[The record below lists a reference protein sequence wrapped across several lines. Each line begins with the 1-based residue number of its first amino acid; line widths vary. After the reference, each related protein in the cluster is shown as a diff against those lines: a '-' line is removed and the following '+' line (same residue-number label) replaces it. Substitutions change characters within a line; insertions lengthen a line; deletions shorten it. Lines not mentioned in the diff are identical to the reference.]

1 MAEEIVETTDQAEV
15 QPETEEVKN
24 TETAGEN
31 RKEGGRN
38 PRRSRKDREN
48 RRQEKPSDGLE
59 KRMITLNPIS
69 KVTKGGKT
77 LRYDALMVVG
87 DKNGKVGI
95 GLAKALDVT
104 QAIEKATLVAK
115 KHMIN
120 VCVEGTTI
128 PHEVIG
134 KFGTTKVIMMPSPEG
149 KGIIAGGAV
158 RDVVELAGIKDI
170 TTKLYGSNN
179 PVNCVKATFE
189 GLKALR
195 SAEKIAA
202 LRGKTV
208 EEIR

>member
-1 MAEEIVETTDQAEV
+1 MAEELETKVEETVEANEVAESVESTDNKKDA
-15 QPETEEVKN
+15 N
-24 TETAGEN
+24 G
-31 RKEGGRN
+31 
-38 PRRSRKDREN
+38 RSRKPRRDGN
-48 RRQEKPSDGLE
+48 RRPEKVSDGLE
-59 KRMITLNPIS
+59 KRMVNLNAIS

-115 KHMIN
+115 KHMIT
-120 VCVEGTTI
+120 VCTDGTTI
-128 PHEVIG
+128 PHDVIG
-134 KFGTTKVIMMPSPEG
+134 KFGTTKVIMMAAKEG
-149 KGIIAGGAV
+149 KGIIAGGVV

-179 PVNCVKATFE
+179 PVNCVKAAFE

-195 SAEKIAA
+195 TAEQIAA
-202 LRGKTV
+202 LRGKSV
-208 EEIR
+208 DEIR

>member
-1 MAEEIVETTDQAEV
+1 MAEEIEVKAEETVVAEVVETAE
-15 QPETEEVKN
+15 N
-24 TETAGEN
+24 TEN
-31 RKEGGRN
+31 KKESNGKSSRR
-38 PRRSRKDREN
+38 PRRDN
-48 RRQEKPSDGLE
+48 RRPEKVSDGLE
-59 KRMITLNPIS
+59 KRMVSLNPIT

-77 LRYDALMVVG
+77 MRYDALMVVG

-95 GLAKALDVT
+95 GLAKANDVT
-104 QAIEKATLVAK
+104 MAIEKATLVAK
-115 KHMIN
+115 KHMIS
-120 VCVEGTTI
+120 VCIDDTTI
-128 PHEVIG
+128 PHDIIG

-195 SAEKIAA
+195 SAEQIAA
-202 LRGKTV
+202 LRGKKV

>member
-1 MAEEIVETTDQAEV
+1 MAEELEV
-15 QPETEEVKN
+15 KTEEVV
-24 TETAGEN
+24 ETANEVNETEN
-31 RKEGGRN
+31 KKESAN
-38 PRRSRKDREN
+38 KPNSRRPKREN
-48 RRQEKPSDGLE
+48 RRPEKVSDGLE
-59 KRMITLNPIS
+59 KRMVNLNAIS

-115 KHMIN
+115 KHMIS
-120 VCVEGTTI
+120 VCIDGTTI
-128 PHEVIG
+128 PHDIIG
-134 KFGTTKVIMMPSPEG
+134 KFGTTKVIMMPSREG

-189 GLKALR
+189 GLKSLR
-195 SAEKIAA
+195 TAEQIAA
-202 LRGKTV
+202 IRGKTV

>member
-1 MAEEIVETTDQAEV
+1 MAEELETKVEETVEATEVAENVETAEN
-15 QPETEEVKN
+15 K
-24 TETAGEN
+24 
-31 RKEGGRN
+31 KEANGRA
-38 PRRSRKDREN
+38 RRPRKDGN
-48 RRQEKPSDGLE
+48 RRPEKVSDGLE
-59 KRMITLNPIS
+59 KRMVNLNAIS

-115 KHMIN
+115 KNMIN
-120 VCVEGTTI
+120 VCIDGTTI
-128 PHEVIG
+128 PHDVIG
-134 KFGTTKVIMMPSPEG
+134 KFGTTKVIMMAAKEG
-149 KGIIAGGAV
+149 KGIIAGGVV

-179 PVNCVKATFE
+179 PVNCVKAAFE
-189 GLKALR
+189 GLKSLR
-195 SAEKIAA
+195 TAEEIAA

-208 EEIR
+208 DEIR

>member
-1 MAEEIVETTDQAEV
+1 MAEELEVKVEETTEV
-15 QPETEEVKN
+15 AAETENKKES
-24 TETAGEN
+24 AGKSA
-31 RKEGGRN
+31 RR
-38 PRRSRKDREN
+38 PRREN
-48 RRQEKPSDGLE
+48 RRPEKVSDGLE
-59 KRMITLNPIS
+59 KRLVSLNPIT

-77 LRYDALMVVG
+77 MRYDALMVVG
-87 DKNGKVGI
+87 DRNGKVGI

-115 KHMIN
+115 KNMIN
-120 VCVEGTTI
+120 VCIDGTTI
-128 PHEVIG
+128 PHDIIG

-195 SAEKIAA
+195 TAEQIAA
-202 LRGKTV
+202 LRGKKV

>member
-1 MAEEIVETTDQAEV
+1 MSEELETKVENTEVVENAEV
-15 QPETEEVKN
+15 VAQTENKKD
-24 TETAGEN
+24 AKGS
-31 RKEGGRN
+31 RR
-38 PRRSRKDREN
+38 PRREN
-48 RRQEKPSDGLE
+48 RRPEKVSDGLE
-59 KRMITLNPIS
+59 KRMVCLNPIT

-77 LRYDALMVVG
+77 MRYDALMVVG
-87 DKNGKVGI
+87 DRNGKVGI

-120 VCVEGTTI
+120 VCIDGTTI
-128 PHEVIG
+128 PHDIIG
-134 KFGTTKVIMMPSPEG
+134 KFGTTKVLMMPSPEG

-189 GLKALR
+189 GLKAMR
-195 SAEKIAA
+195 TAEQIAA
-202 LRGKTV
+202 LRGKKV

>member
-1 MAEEIVETTDQAEV
+1 MAEEIEVKVEETAEV
-15 QPETEEVKN
+15 AAETENKKES
-24 TETAGEN
+24 AGKSA
-31 RKEGGRN
+31 RR
-38 PRRSRKDREN
+38 PRREN
-48 RRQEKPSDGLE
+48 RRPEKVSDGLE
-59 KRMITLNPIS
+59 KRMVHLNPIT

-77 LRYDALMVVG
+77 MRYDALMVVG

-104 QAIEKATLVAK
+104 QAIEKATIAAK
-115 KHMIN
+115 KNMIS
-120 VCVEGTTI
+120 VCIDNTTI
-128 PHEVIG
+128 PHDIIG
-134 KFGTTKVIMMPSPEG
+134 KFGTTKVIMMPSKEG
-149 KGIIAGGAV
+149 KGIIAGGVV

-195 SAEKIAA
+195 TAEQIAA

>member
-1 MAEEIVETTDQAEV
+1 MAEEIEVKVEETTEV
-15 QPETEEVKN
+15 AAETENKKES
-24 TETAGEN
+24 AGKSA
-31 RKEGGRN
+31 RR
-38 PRRSRKDREN
+38 PRREN
-48 RRQEKPSDGLE
+48 RRPERVSDGLE
-59 KRMITLNPIS
+59 KRMVNLNAIS

-115 KHMIN
+115 KNMIN
-120 VCVEGTTI
+120 VCIDGTTI
-128 PHEVIG
+128 PHDIIG

-179 PVNCVKATFE
+179 PINCVKATFE

-195 SAEKIAA
+195 SAEQIAA
-202 LRGKTV
+202 LRGKKV

>member
-1 MAEEIVETTDQAEV
+1 MAEELETKVENAEVVETAEV
-15 QPETEEVKN
+15 VAP
-24 TETAGEN
+24 AEN
-31 RKEGGRN
+31 KKDAKG
-38 PRRSRKDREN
+38 SRKPRREN
-48 RRQEKPSDGLE
+48 RRPEKVSDGLE
-59 KRMITLNPIS
+59 KRMVSLNPIT

-77 LRYDALMVVG
+77 MRYDALMVVG

-104 QAIEKATLVAK
+104 NAIEKATLVAK
-115 KHMIN
+115 KNMIS
-120 VCVEGTTI
+120 VCIDGTTI
-128 PHEVIG
+128 PHDIIG
-134 KFGTTKVIMMPSPEG
+134 KFGTTKVIMMPSAEG

-195 SAEKIAA
+195 TAEQIAA
-202 LRGKTV
+202 VRGKKV
-208 EEIR
+208 EEII

>member
-1 MAEEIVETTDQAEV
+1 MAEELETKVETTEVVETAEV
-15 QPETEEVKN
+15 VAP
-24 TETAGEN
+24 AEN
-31 RKEGGRN
+31 KKDAKG
-38 PRRSRKDREN
+38 SRKPRREN
-48 RRQEKPSDGLE
+48 RRPEKVSDGLE
-59 KRMITLNPIS
+59 KRMVSLNPIT

-77 LRYDALMVVG
+77 MRYDALMVVG

-104 QAIEKATLVAK
+104 NAIEKATLVAK
-115 KHMIN
+115 KNMIS
-120 VCVEGTTI
+120 VCIDGTTI
-128 PHEVIG
+128 PHDIIG
-134 KFGTTKVIMMPSPEG
+134 KFGTTKVIMMPSAEG

-195 SAEKIAA
+195 SAEQIAA
-202 LRGKTV
+202 LRGKKV

>member
-1 MAEEIVETTDQAEV
+1 MAEELEVKVEETTEAPVEA
-15 QPETEEVKN
+15 TENK
-24 TETAGEN
+24 
-31 RKEGGRN
+31 KESGKARR
-38 PRRSRKDREN
+38 PRRDSRRP
-48 RRQEKPSDGLE
+48 EKVSDGLE
-59 KRMITLNPIS
+59 KRMVSLNPIT

-77 LRYDALMVVG
+77 MRYDALMVVG

-95 GLAKALDVT
+95 GLAKANDVT
-104 QAIEKATLVAK
+104 NAIEKATLVAK
-115 KHMIN
+115 KNMIN
-120 VCVEGTTI
+120 VCIDGTTI
-128 PHEVIG
+128 PHDIIG

-179 PVNCVKATFE
+179 PINCVKATFE

-195 SAEKIAA
+195 SAEQIAA
-202 LRGKTV
+202 LRGKKV

>member
-1 MAEEIVETTDQAEV
+1 MADVEETKVEEVETVEAANVEAQESSS
-15 QPETEEVKN
+15 K
-24 TETAGEN
+24 EN
-31 RKEGGRN
+31 KRDFSNKPNGKR
-38 PRRSRKDREN
+38 PRRNDRA
-48 RRQEKPSDGLE
+48 REKVSDGLE
-59 KRMITLNPIS
+59 KRMINLNAIS

-104 QAIEKATLVAK
+104 MAIEKATLVAK
-115 KHMIN
+115 KNMIN
-120 VCVEGTTI
+120 VCIDGTTI
-128 PHEVIG
+128 PHDIIG
-134 KFGTTKVIMMPSPEG
+134 KFGTTKVLMMPAVEG

-179 PVNCVKATFE
+179 PVNCVKAAFE
-189 GLKALR
+189 GLKAMR
-195 SAEKIAA
+195 TAEQIAA

>member
-1 MAEEIVETTDQAEV
+1 MAEEIEVKVEETTEV
-15 QPETEEVKN
+15 AAETENKKES
-24 TETAGEN
+24 AGKSA
-31 RKEGGRN
+31 RR
-38 PRRSRKDREN
+38 PRREN
-48 RRQEKPSDGLE
+48 RRPEKVSDGLE
-59 KRMITLNPIS
+59 KRMVNLNAIS

-115 KHMIN
+115 KNMIS
-120 VCVEGTTI
+120 VCIDNTTI
-128 PHEVIG
+128 PHDIIG

-179 PVNCVKATFE
+179 PINCVKATFE

-195 SAEKIAA
+195 SAEQIAA
-202 LRGKTV
+202 LRGKKV

>member
-1 MAEEIVETTDQAEV
+1 MAEELETKVEETVEATEVSENVETAEN
-15 QPETEEVKN
+15 K
-24 TETAGEN
+24 
-31 RKEGGRN
+31 KEANGRARR
-38 PRRSRKDREN
+38 PRRDGN
-48 RRQEKPSDGLE
+48 RRPEKVSDGLE
-59 KRMITLNPIS
+59 KRMVNLNAIS

-115 KHMIN
+115 KNMIN
-120 VCVEGTTI
+120 VCIDGTSI
-128 PHEVIG
+128 PHDVIG
-134 KFGTTKVIMMPSPEG
+134 KFGTTKVIMMAAKEG
-149 KGIIAGGAV
+149 KGIIAGGVV

-179 PVNCVKATFE
+179 PVNCVKAAFE
-189 GLKALR
+189 GLKSLR
-195 SAEKIAA
+195 TAEEIAA

-208 EEIR
+208 DEIR

>member
-1 MAEEIVETTDQAEV
+1 MAEVLETKVEETVEATEVAENVETAENKK
-15 QPETEEVKN
+15 EAN
-24 TETAGEN
+24 GRA
-31 RKEGGRN
+31 RK
-38 PRRSRKDREN
+38 PRRDGN
-48 RRQEKPSDGLE
+48 RRPEKVSDGLE
-59 KRMITLNPIS
+59 KRMVNLNAIS

-95 GLAKALDVT
+95 GMAKALDVT

-115 KHMIN
+115 KNMIN
-120 VCVEGTTI
+120 VCIDGTTI
-128 PHEVIG
+128 PHDIIG
-134 KFGTTKVIMMPSPEG
+134 KFGTTKVIMMAAPEG
-149 KGIIAGGAV
+149 KGIIAGGVV

-179 PVNCVKATFE
+179 PVNCVKAAFE

-195 SAEKIAA
+195 TAEQIAA

-208 EEIR
+208 DEIR

>member
-1 MAEEIVETTDQAEV
+1 MAEEL
-15 QPETEEVKN
+15 EVKVE
-24 TETAGEN
+24 ETAEAPVEATEN
-31 RKEGGRN
+31 KKESGKARR
-38 PRRSRKDREN
+38 PRRDSRRP
-48 RRQEKPSDGLE
+48 EKVSDGLE
-59 KRMITLNPIS
+59 KRMVSLNPIT

-77 LRYDALMVVG
+77 MRYDALMVVG

-104 QAIEKATLVAK
+104 NAIEKATLLAK
-115 KHMIN
+115 KNMIN
-120 VCVEGTTI
+120 VCIDGTTI
-128 PHEVIG
+128 PHDIIG

-179 PVNCVKATFE
+179 PINCVKATFE
-189 GLKALR
+189 GLKSLR
-195 SAEKIAA
+195 SAEQIAA
-202 LRGKTV
+202 LRGKKV

>member
-1 MAEEIVETTDQAEV
+1 MAEELEVKVEETAEV
-15 QPETEEVKN
+15 VEAAAEN
-24 TETAGEN
+24 TENKKEATGKTA
-31 RKEGGRN
+31 RR
-38 PRRSRKDREN
+38 PRREN
-48 RRQEKPSDGLE
+48 RRPEKVSDGLE
-59 KRMITLNPIS
+59 KRMVSLNPIS

-95 GLAKALDVT
+95 GLAKANDVT
-104 QAIEKATLVAK
+104 NAIEKATLVAK
-115 KHMIN
+115 KNMIN
-120 VCVEGTTI
+120 VCIEGTTI
-128 PHEVIG
+128 PHDIIG
-134 KFGTTKVIMMPSPEG
+134 KFGTTKVIMMPSKEG

-195 SAEKIAA
+195 TAEQIAA
-202 LRGKTV
+202 IRGKKV

>member
-1 MAEEIVETTDQAEV
+1 MAEEIEVKVEETTEV
-15 QPETEEVKN
+15 AAETENKKES
-24 TETAGEN
+24 AGKSA
-31 RKEGGRN
+31 RR
-38 PRRSRKDREN
+38 PRREN
-48 RRQEKPSDGLE
+48 RRPERVSDGLE
-59 KRMITLNPIS
+59 KRMVNLNAIS

-115 KHMIN
+115 KNMVSI
-120 VCVEGTTI
+120 CIDGTTI
-128 PHEVIG
+128 PHDIIG
-134 KFGTTKVIMMPSPEG
+134 KFGTTKVIMMPSKEG

-195 SAEKIAA
+195 TAEQIAA
-202 LRGKTV
+202 LRGKSV
-208 EEIR
+208 DEIR

>member
-1 MAEEIVETTDQAEV
+1 MAEELETKVEETVEANEVAETVETADNKKEA
-15 QPETEEVKN
+15 N
-24 TETAGEN
+24 GRA
-31 RKEGGRN
+31 RK
-38 PRRSRKDREN
+38 PRRDGN
-48 RRQEKPSDGLE
+48 RRPEKVSDGLE
-59 KRMITLNPIS
+59 KRMVNLNAIS

-87 DKNGKVGI
+87 DKNGRVGI

-115 KHMIN
+115 KHMIT
-120 VCVEGTTI
+120 VCTDGTTI
-128 PHEVIG
+128 PHDVIG
-134 KFGTTKVIMMPSPEG
+134 KFGTTKVIMMAAKEG
-149 KGIIAGGAV
+149 KGIIAGGVV

-179 PVNCVKATFE
+179 PVNCVKAAFE

-195 SAEKIAA
+195 SAEEIAS

-208 EEIR
+208 DEIR

>member
-1 MAEEIVETTDQAEV
+1 MV
-15 QPETEEVKN
+15 N
-24 TETAGEN
+24 
-31 RKEGGRN
+31 
-38 PRRSRKDREN
+38 
-48 RRQEKPSDGLE
+48 
-59 KRMITLNPIS
+59 LNAIS

-115 KHMIN
+115 KNMIN
-120 VCVEGTTI
+120 VCIDGTTI
-128 PHEVIG
+128 PHDVIG
-134 KFGTTKVIMMPSPEG
+134 KFGTTKVIMMAAKEG
-149 KGIIAGGAV
+149 KGIIAGGVV

-179 PVNCVKATFE
+179 PVNCVKAAFE
-189 GLKALR
+189 GLKSLR
-195 SAEKIAA
+195 TAEEIAA

-208 EEIR
+208 DEIR

>member
-1 MAEEIVETTDQAEV
+1 MAEEIEVKVEETAEV
-15 QPETEEVKN
+15 VEATAETENK
-24 TETAGEN
+24 
-31 RKEGGRN
+31 KEANGKTSRR
-38 PRRSRKDREN
+38 PRRDN
-48 RRQEKPSDGLE
+48 RRPEKVSDGLE
-59 KRMITLNPIS
+59 KRMVSLNPIT

-77 LRYDALMVVG
+77 MRYDALMVVG

-95 GLAKALDVT
+95 GLAKANDVT
-104 QAIEKATLVAK
+104 NAIEKATLVAK
-115 KHMIN
+115 KNMIS
-120 VCVEGTTI
+120 VCIDGTTI
-128 PHEVIG
+128 PHDIIG
-134 KFGTTKVIMMPSPEG
+134 KFGTTKVIMLPSAEG

-195 SAEKIAA
+195 SAEQIAA
-202 LRGKTV
+202 IRGKKV

>member
-1 MAEEIVETTDQAEV
+1 MAEEIKVEETVESVEAEV
-15 QPETEEVKN
+15 KAEVPAQTENKKEFNKN
-24 TETAGEN
+24 G
-31 RKEGGRN
+31 RK
-38 PRRSRKDREN
+38 PRRDN
-48 RRQEKPSDGLE
+48 HRQEKVSDGLE
-59 KRMITLNPIS
+59 KIMVHLNPIT

-77 LRYDALMVVG
+77 MRYDALMVVG
-87 DKNGKVGI
+87 DKKGKVGI

-115 KHMIN
+115 KNMIN
-120 VCVEGTTI
+120 VCIDGTTL
-128 PHEVIG
+128 PHDVIG
-134 KFGTTKVIMMPSPEG
+134 KFGTTKVLMMPSPEG

-158 RDVVELAGIKDI
+158 RVVVELAGIKDI

-179 PVNCVKATFE
+179 PVNCVKAAFE

-195 SAEKIAA
+195 SAEQIAA

>member
-1 MAEEIVETTDQAEV
+1 MAEELEVKVEETTV
-15 QPETEEVKN
+15 QEANADENKKES
-24 TETAGEN
+24 AG
-31 RKEGGRN
+31 RARR
-38 PRRSRKDREN
+38 PRREN
-48 RRQEKPSDGLE
+48 HRPEKVSDGLE
-59 KRMITLNPIS
+59 KRMITLNPVT

-77 LRYDALMVVG
+77 MRYDALMVVG

-115 KHMIN
+115 KNMIN
-120 VCVEGTTI
+120 VCIDGTTI
-128 PHEVIG
+128 PHDIIG

-195 SAEKIAA
+195 TAEQIAA

-208 EEIR
+208 DEIR